1 MRTENKKST
10 TGENV
15 DGATLEIPG
24 VQRQLIK
31 AVEATGK
38 PVVLVLVMV
47 NRLH

>member
-1 MRTENKKST
+1 MRTETKKVLQ
-10 TGENV
+10 GENV

-38 PVVLVLVMV
+38 PVQCWFW
-47 NRLH
+47 